1 MSSSTQ
7 KIIEAQQLLVWGN
20 RVAARRHLTLA
31 LQENPHDGQLWFWL
45 AQTLD
50 NQAHIIN
57 ALERALKYDPG
68 LLEAERYL
76 GLLRQVMGKNKLSH
90 TGRTAALIA
99 SPVSEPP
106 DVESDD
112 ASPPS
117 DASSPSDASPPDAAS
132 VPSEGEPVLSY
143 KISKPDDDLSPV
155 TVDQALEAS
164 QIRSLEQ
171 DPVTHPLPL
180 PVRDTAETGLTTK
193 KLALK
198 KVSSESITPTHGLAL
213 LSDDQDSPL
222 AQDQEPLPSSE
233 SEADTAPLSQP
244 KKRDR
249 GWLGCLSRLFL
260 LFLVLAGLCV
270 FAWYIVS
277 YNLLPQSAIESN
289 PIIATQVATLQE
301 VVPPFPTELAL
312 QPSSFRGQTA
322 TPEWVRQANE
332 ARYKNQIQ
340 EAEKILRTHLVED
353 PTNITALLALSD
365 LRRDQLNGE
374 KEALQLAEEALAIIN
389 QKGSLDQRAQA
400 AERYVWAMALQEQP
414 DIGLALAR
422 GEQAASETPNNPY
435 AQWAYAMASTLQ
447 QETSIAWKAT
457 ERASTLS
464 VDLQPNGLN
473 EAKQAEIYARFGDLE
488 QAIQRYE
495 AALQKTD
502 YVPWRVALVRLL
514 QTEEQLEEAQQHIDY
529 LRQIAPDDPAV
540 KEL

>member
-7 KIIEAQQLLVWGN
+7 KIIEAQQLLAWGN

-99 SPVSEPP
+99 SPVSELDTPSATTDDVGPVPP
-106 DVESDD
+106 
-112 ASPPS
+112 A
-117 DASSPSDASPPDAAS
+117 
-132 VPSEGEPVLSY
+132 VPSEKEPVLSY
-143 KISKPDDDLSPV
+143 ETSKPDNDLSLV
-155 TVDQALEAS
+155 TVDEALEAS
-164 QIRSLEQ
+164 KIRSLEQ
-171 DPVTHPLPL
+171 DAVTAPL
-180 PVRDTAETGLTTK
+180 RDAAETGLTTK

-198 KVSSESITPTHGLAL
+198 EVSSESITL
-213 LSDDQDSPL
+213 LSDDQDQSL
-222 AQDQEPLPSSE
+222 AQDEEPLRSSE
-233 SEADTAPLSQP
+233 SEADIDPLTQP

-249 GWLGCLSRLFL
+249 GWLGCLLRLFL
-260 LFLVLAGLCV
+260 LLLVLVGLSVCG
-270 FAWYIVS
+270 WYMVS
-277 YNLLPQSAIESN
+277 YNLLPQAAIESH

-301 VVPPFPTELAL
+301 VVPPFPTQLAL
-312 QPSSFRGQTA
+312 PPSTFTGQTPE
-322 TPEWVRQANE
+322 PEWVRQANE
-332 ARYKNQIQ
+332 ARYNNQIQ
-340 EAEKILRTHLVED
+340 EAEKTLRTHLVED
-353 PTNITALLALSD
+353 PTNIMALLALSD

-374 KEALQLAEEALAIIN
+374 KDALQLAEEALAIIN
-389 QKGSLDQRAQA
+389 QEGSLDQRAQA

-435 AQWAYAMASTLQ
+435 AQWAYAMATTLQ
-447 QETSIAWKAT
+447 QDTEAAWKAT
-457 ERASTLS
+457 ERASSLS
-464 VDLQPNGLN
+464 ADLQPSGLN
-473 EAKQAEIYARFGDLE
+473 EAKQAEIYASFGDLE

-514 QTEEQLEEAQQHIDY
+514 QTEEQLEQAQEHIDY

-540 KEL
+540 KQL